1 MYENE
6 RQTDS
11 EESFMEHTEH
21 MDGHQK
27 LLVSCWQV
35 FTDMKKKYQKKLVNN
50 MNLSWTQQ
58 PSSINNKTTKLYS
71 HFWSLRGM
79 CVRTQRRDFWDKIVS
94 HLTDKNMKRS
104 LPAHCLPE

>member
-35 FTDMKKKYQKKLVNN
+35 FTDMKKKYIKTPKETCQQHESKLNTATI
-50 MNLSWTQQ
+50 L
-58 PSSINNKTTKLYS
+58 
-71 HFWSLRGM
+71 H
-79 CVRTQRRDFWDKIVS
+79 
-94 HLTDKNMKRS
+94 
-104 LPAHCLPE
+104 